1 MIHRSTTTAAT
12 TTPETARSAILPDPR
27 NEPLPLP
34 PRRISSW
41 KRNRAYVL
49 GLTPAAILLAIFFLA
64 PAGWALY
71 SSLTNRALV
80 GIDAAN
86 YRFIGLD
93 NYRRLMED
101 PDFFQVIRNSI
112 IFVVGSAMIGQFI
125 LGLAMAVLIDFS
137 EKRGYR
143 IALLG
148 YAAVLLAWVNP
159 TVIAG
164 FQWTAMF
171 DFYYGTLNRTMNAV
185 GLPSV
190 NWIGDYPM
198 LSVIIVNVW
207 RGTAFAM
214 MIFLGALKTIPPYIY
229 EAARIDGATGWQAF
243 WDHTLPNLR
252 HIMMIVLLSLTISTF
267 GTFLLIQTLTNG
279 GPGIQTEVIAL
290 FAYHTAFTGYEIGYG
305 SAIALVMLVL
315 NLVFGTI
322 YIRVSR
328 PRV

>member
-1 MIHRSTTTAAT
+1 MIHRSTNASPTTAVRPAVR
-12 TTPETARSAILPDPR
+12 PEPQL
-27 NEPLPLP
+27 EPLPLP
-34 PRRISSW
+34 PRRLTAW

-80 GIDAAN
+80 GIDAAH
-86 YRFIGLD
+86 YRYIGLD
-93 NYRRLMED
+93 NYRRLLDD
-101 PDFFQVIRNSI
+101 PDFFTVIKNSL

-137 EKRGYR
+137 EKRGYK

-171 DFYYGTLNRTMNAV
+171 DFYYGTINRTMNAV

-190 NWIGDYPM
+190 NWIGQYPM
-198 LSVIIVNVW
+198 LSVIIVNIW

-214 MIFLGALKTIPPYIY
+214 MIFLGALKTIPPYVY

-252 HIMMIVLLSLTISTF
+252 HIMMIVMLSLTISTF

-279 GPGIQTEVIAL
+279 GPGMQTEVIAL
-290 FAYHTAFTGYEIGYG
+290 FAFHTAFTGYEIGYG

-315 NLVFGTI
+315 NLIFGVI

-328 PRV
+328 PKV

>member
-12 TTPETARSAILPDPR
+12 PTPATVRSGILPDPR

-112 IFVVGSAMIGQFI
+112 VFVIGSAMIGQFI

-137 EKRGYR
+137 EKRGYK

-229 EAARIDGATGWQAF
+229 EAARIDGATRWQAF

-315 NLVFGTI
+315 NLVFGMI

-328 PRV
+328 PRA

>member
-12 TTPETARSAILPDPR
+12 PATVRPGILPDPR

-112 IFVVGSAMIGQFI
+112 VFVIGSAMIGQFI

-137 EKRGYR
+137 EKRGYK

-315 NLVFGTI
+315 NLVFGMI

-328 PRV
+328 PRA

>member
-12 TTPETARSAILPDPR
+12 PATVRPGILPNPR

-86 YRFIGLD
+86 YRFIGLE

-112 IFVVGSAMIGQFI
+112 VFVVGSAMIGQFI

-137 EKRGYR
+137 EKRGYK

-315 NLVFGTI
+315 NLVFGMI

-328 PRV
+328 PRA